1 MLLTDEARRLI
12 VYGLFAVR
20 QRQVL
25 SLRSAWE
32 YRETRDEKIINQ
44 LYKLARELG
53 KLEKQSLN

>member
-25 SLRSAWE
+25 SLRSARE

-53 KLEKQSLN
+53 KLEKQSLY